1 MTDANQ
7 VVVIGGGHNGLV
19 CAAYLAKAGQTVTL
33 LEAADTVG
41 GAAVTREFAPGFRV
55 SACAH
60 LLNLLDA
67 GIRSDLALDAN
78 GLEFA
83 RADLQTIA
91 LANNGDHLT
100 ISGTAV
106 SGAAVSEADQTAL
119 VEYRRRMDRFA
130 RLLGRLHKR
139 PPPRLGVNNSGDLLS
154 IARLG
159 LDIRRLGKT
168 DMNEFLR
175 IAGINIYDVLD
186 ENFEHPL
193 LKGALSLD
201 GVLGAHLG
209 PRSNNSLLNALYRIS
224 GRVGGDQGSLAIPRG
239 GMGAVTSVLGAA
251 AERNGVSIR
260 TSSRVRSIQLDG
272 DRIRGVELDNGEQ
285 IAAAAIVSNADPRT
299 TFFDL
304 LGARH
309 LEAEFVRRIDN
320 IRMNGN
326 AAKLHLALDR
336 LPEFTGLAQEKAGE
350 RLVIAPD
357 MAYVE
362 RAFDHSKYGRYSTE
376 PALEITVPSVHDD
389 SLAPTGQHVL
399 SAIVQYAPYALK
411 EGWETGKQVF
421 LDQLIDL
428 IGRYAPDIGQ
438 RVVAAE
444 LLTPVDIEREFG
456 MTGGHWHHGEYA
468 LDQALML
475 RPVPGAA
482 QYATPINGLFLCGA
496 GCHPGG
502 GVMGNAGRNAAAV
515 VLGRGKAA

>member
-7 VVVIGGGHNGLV
+7 IVVIGGGHNGLV
-19 CAAYLAKAGQTVTL
+19 CAAYLAKAGRTVTL
-33 LEAADTVG
+33 LEAADTIG

-60 LLNLLDA
+60 VLNMLDA
-67 GIRSDLALDAN
+67 GIRGELALDAN
-78 GLEFA
+78 GLEIA
-83 RADLQTIA
+83 SADLQTIA
-91 LANNGDHLT
+91 LADDGNHLS
-100 ISGTAV
+100 ISGDSV
-106 SGAAVSEADQTAL
+106 SGAGVSEADQSAL
-119 VEYRRRMDRFA
+119 VEYRRRMGRFA
-130 RLLGRLHKR
+130 RLLGSLSKR
-139 PPPRLGVNNSGDLLS
+139 PPPRLAVNNSGDLLS

-175 IAGINIYDVLD
+175 IAGINIYDVL
-186 ENFEHPL
+186 EETFEHPL

-209 PRSNNSLLNALYRIS
+209 PRSNNSVLNALYRNS
-224 GRVGGDQGSLAIPRG
+224 VDQGSTVLPRG
-239 GMGAVTSVLGAA
+239 GMGAVTSALGVA

-260 TSSRVRSIQLDG
+260 TASRVKCIQIDG
-272 DRIRGVELDNGEQ
+272 DRIHGVKLDNGEQ
-285 IAAAAIVSNADPRT
+285 IAAAAVVSNADPRT
-299 TFFDL
+299 TFFGL

-336 LPEFTGLAQEKAGE
+336 LPEFTGLAQDKAGE
-350 RLVIAPD
+350 RLLIAPD
-357 MAYVE
+357 VTYVE

-376 PALEITVPSVHDD
+376 PALEITIPSVHDD
-389 SLAPTGQHVL
+389 TLAPSGQHVL
-399 SAIVQYAPYALK
+399 SAVVQYAPYALK
-411 EGWETGKQVF
+411 EGWETGKQAF

-428 IGRYAPDIGQ
+428 VGRYAPDLRQ
-438 RVVAAE
+438 HVVTAE

-475 RPVPGAA
+475 RPIPGAA
-482 QYATPINGLFLCGA
+482 QYATPINGLFLCGS

-502 GVMGNAGRNAAAV
+502 GVMGNAGRNAAKV
-515 VLGRGKAA
+515 VLAQGTST

>member
-1 MTDANQ
+1 MTDSNQ

-19 CAAYLAKAGQTVTL
+19 CAAYLAKAGRTVTL

-41 GAAVTREFAPGFRV
+41 GAAVTREFAPGFKV

-67 GIRSDLALDAN
+67 GIRSELVLDAN
-78 GLEFA
+78 GLEFS
-83 RADLQTIA
+83 RSNLQTIA
-91 LANNGDHLT
+91 LADDGNHLT
-100 ISGTAV
+100 ISGDSV
-106 SGAAVSEADQTAL
+106 SGAAVSEADKTAL
-119 VEYRRRMDRFA
+119 VAYRRRMDRFA

-139 PPPRLGVNNSGDLLS
+139 PPPRLGVNNSSDLLS
-154 IARLG
+154 LAKLG

-224 GRVGGDQGSLAIPRG
+224 GQVSGGQGSLAIPRG
-239 GMGAVTSVLGAA
+239 GMGAVTAALGAA
-251 AERNGVSIR
+251 AERNGLSIR
-260 TSSRVRSIQLDG
+260 TSSRVRCIQLDG

-285 IAAAAIVSNADPRT
+285 IAAATVVSNADPRT

-309 LEAEFVRRIDN
+309 LEAEFVRRIGN
-320 IRMNGN
+320 IRMRGD

-336 LPEFTGLAQEKAGE
+336 LPEITGLAQENAGE

-376 PALEITVPSVHDD
+376 PALEITIPSVHDD
-389 SLAPTGQHVL
+389 SLAPPGQHVL
-399 SAIVQYAPYALK
+399 SAVVQYAPYTLK
-411 EGWETGKQVF
+411 EGWETGKQAF

-428 IGRYAPDIGQ
+428 IGRYAPDLRQ

-475 RPVPGAA
+475 RPVPRAA

-515 VLGRGKAA
+515 VLGQGKAA